1 MQEKIAFLLIDPLND
16 FLHSEGKVYPA
27 LKASIEATDTVNNL
41 QKFVEAARSRHIPIF
56 YCQHQ
61 LYEEG
66 QFDDWHHMSKSQLR
80 IQQSNTFAAGSFG
93 AEIYKG
99 LEPDHSNGDAI
110 VSRHWNSS
118 SFGNTDLDYQ
128 LRQRDITHV
137 VCAGMVANTC
147 LEATARYAVE
157 LGYHVTIISD
167 ATAGFSVELRD
178 VAEKVIWPTIVDEVL
193 TIDEWTEKSN
203 SAK

>member
-110 VSRHWNSS
+110 VS
-118 SFGNTDLDYQ
+118 FGNTDLDYQ

-157 LGYHVTIISD
+157 LSD